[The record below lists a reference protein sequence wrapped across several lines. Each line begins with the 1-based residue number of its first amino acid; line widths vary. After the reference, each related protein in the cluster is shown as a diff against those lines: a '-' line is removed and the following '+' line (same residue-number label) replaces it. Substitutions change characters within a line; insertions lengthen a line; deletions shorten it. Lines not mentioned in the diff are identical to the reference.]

1 MLTERLND
9 QASAGWTTYGTFFS
23 DEVIMAEHTYE
34 ELRHMTVAQ
43 LREIAAGIE
52 HDAVK
57 GYTQLNKEHLIAAIC
72 RALNIDTFTHHHAEG
87 ADTSSMKSRIK
98 ALKKQRAEALAAHD
112 HKRLKAVRRE
122 IHSLKVKLHRAAV

>member
-1 MLTERLND
+1 
-9 QASAGWTTYGTFFS
+9 
-23 DEVIMAEHTYE
+23 MAERTYE
-34 ELRHMTVAQ
+34 ELKHKTVAE

-72 RALNIDTFTHHHAEG
+72 KALNIDMFTHHHAEG
-87 ADTSSMKSRIK
+87 IDANAVKSK
-98 ALKKQRAEALAAHD
+98 LKELKKQRDQALAAHD

-122 IHSLKVKLHRAAV
+122 MHSLKVKLHRAAV